1 MHAEG
6 AMTAHRPA
14 KTAPGRTVTRK
25 QDPVPEPG
33 RWGWPDVI
41 RYAIEDWRRTALLC
55 VIVVV
60 VGAVLLLAMRLGF
73 RFWL

>member
-1 MHAEG
+1 
-6 AMTAHRPA
+6 
-14 KTAPGRTVTRK
+14 
-25 QDPVPEPG
+25 
-33 RWGWPDVI
+33 VI